1 MRHFKL
7 SAALFVVLA
16 TLLAAPAHPQCDLPE
31 PIEIDQFDSSAVV
44 ELIGPDGTER
54 IRLTGPATVHVAV
67 GLNGEATDTDGDG
80 LDQVRT
86 VMFQLSLTGNSSLGP
101 ISVDVRPVAKDPFE
115 CSDGEIEETA
125 NTQAGRLDV
134 APFAPSGTAISFFD
148 VFFEITVGTPGGP
161 LLLHN
166 RVPKRMQTVIDHKPP
181 GEGTVYE
188 NPETIPLFFE
198 DNSQS
203 PFSLGASRHAP
214 DCDAIPPFC
223 PREPMRITNG
233 IQVVVQDAESGLFTI
248 EVTELVNA
256 HIDPAISFTL
266 GTRSPVAVT
275 ALKDDTSS
283 PSRLGLRITD
293 ICGNVTLCDPV
304 LTLRIRESGKPES
317 QTIGD
322 LPQAEGRVTVVNG
335 SPGVKT
341 LRIEVNG
348 RNFMLTNL
356 QDGEQRTLDVSSA
369 MLPGNGNVIV
379 LTAQGKPGGNIEV
392 ILHD

>member
-7 SAALFVVLA
+7 SAFLFIVLA
-16 TLLAAPAHPQCDLPE
+16 ALLTAPAHPQCDLPE

-44 ELIGPDGTER
+44 ELIGPNGTER
-54 IRLTGPATVHVAV
+54 VRLTGPATVHVAIGV
-67 GLNGEATDTDGDG
+67 NGEATDTDGDG

-86 VMFQLSLTGNSSLGP
+86 VMVQLSLTGNSSLGP
-101 ISVDVRPVAKDPFE
+101 ISVDVRPVTKDPFE

-125 NTQAGRLDV
+125 NTQTGRLDV
-134 APFAPSGTAISFFD
+134 PPFAPSGTAISFFD

-166 RVPKRMQTVIDHKPP
+166 RVPKRMQAVIDHKPP

-203 PFSLGASRHAP
+203 PFSLGSSRHAP
-214 DCDAIPPFC
+214 DCDTIPPFC
-223 PREPMRITNG
+223 PRTPTPIANG

-256 HIDPAISFTL
+256 TISPPISFTL
-266 GTRSPVAVT
+266 GTRSPVAVN
-275 ALKDDTSS
+275 AIKQDSGS

-293 ICGNVTLCDPV
+293 ICGNVTVCDPV
-304 LTLRIRESGKPES
+304 LTLRIREHGKPKS

-322 LPQAEGRVTVVNG
+322 LPQAEGQVTVVNG

-356 QDGEQRTLDVSSA
+356 KDGEQKTVDISSA
-369 MLPGNGNVIV
+369 MLPGNGNVV
-379 LTAQGKPGGNIEV
+379 TLTAQGRPGGNVEIIIHE
-392 ILHD
+392 